1 MYKRKFRNIP
11 PLGFLIISAKRAL
24 VDPRI
29 MCRGFMA
36 PLLAQVYAHMGAFVE
51 IKENSGVL
59 REIK

>member
-1 MYKRKFRNIP
+1 
-11 PLGFLIISAKRAL
+11 
-24 VDPRI
+24 